1 MKNTARIAF
10 LFALVLATTQTA
22 RAEFLVLKIRET
34 TADNVW
40 HWIFAAF
47 AAIIFFTLR
56 ASRNKG
62 GQGR

>member
-1 MKNTARIAF
+1 MKKSVRIAF
-10 LFALVLATTQTA
+10 TCALVLATTHSL

-34 TADNVW
+34 TAESVW
-40 HWIFAAF
+40 HWIAAAF
-47 AAIIFFTLR
+47 VAIVFFTLR

>member
-1 MKNTARIAF
+1 MKTPARIAF
-10 LFALVLATTQTA
+10 TCALILATTHSL

-34 TADNVW
+34 TADSVW
-40 HWIFAAF
+40 HWIAACFAVLV
-47 AAIIFFTLR
+47 FFTLR

>member
-1 MKNTARIAF
+1 MKTSARIAF
-10 LFALVLATTQTA
+10 TCALILATTHSL

-34 TADNVW
+34 TAESIW
-40 HWIFAAF
+40 HWMVAAF

>member
-10 LFALVLATTQTA
+10 TCALILATTHSL

-34 TADNVW
+34 TAENIW
-40 HWIFAAF
+40 HWIAASFALLVW
-47 AAIIFFTLR
+47 FTLR

>member
-1 MKNTARIAF
+1 MKTQARIAF
-10 LFALVLATTQTA
+10 TCALILATTHSL
-22 RAEFLVLKIRET
+22 RAEFLVLKICET
-34 TADNVW
+34 TAESIW
-40 HWIFAAF
+40 HWIAASF

>member
-1 MKNTARIAF
+1 MKTPARIAF
-10 LFALVLATTQTA
+10 TCALILATTHSL

-34 TADNVW
+34 TAETVW
-40 HWIFAAF
+40 HWIVAAF
-47 AAIIFFTLR
+47 AVLVFFTLR

>member
-1 MKNTARIAF
+1 MRIA
-10 LFALVLATTQTA
+10 ALLLAA
-22 RAEFLVLKIRET
+22 PHSLRAEFLVLKIREA

-47 AAIIFFTLR
+47 AMVIFFTLR

>member
-1 MKNTARIAF
+1 MKTPARIAF
-10 LFALVLATTQTA
+10 TFALILATTDPL

-34 TADNVW
+34 TADSIW
-40 HWIFAAF
+40 HWIAALFAVLV
-47 AAIIFFTLR
+47 FFTLR

>member
-1 MKNTARIAF
+1 MKTPVRSAF
-10 LFALVLATTQTA
+10 TCTLMLATTHSL

-34 TADNVW
+34 TAENVW
-40 HWIFAAF
+40 HWIIAVF
-47 AAIIFFTLR
+47 AAIIFLTLR